1 MYLSVHLEPVADTTV
16 VISLTGELD
25 AGTVP
30 VLSATLQPVCAS
42 PVTHVVVVCDELW
55 FCDLSGLARL
65 TAARLDLLAKGGD
78 LVLVEANSALRR
90 LISLVDD
97 GRTPRMTIH
106 SSLPEALAACGVRHE
121 PQPRRHLPRMRG
133 VPAARAAGRTPRR
146 RPPPRGMALGSAGTN
161 PLLVRSARL
170 REQVSVQ
177 VRMMQVKLLR
187 IEQTRALL
195 DETRARC
202 RRTLEE
208 VRLRRL
214 RADDRL
220 ATSSRRREPVSG

>member
-97 GRTPRMTIH
+97 GRTPRLTIH
-106 SSLPEALAACGVRHE
+106 SSLPEAL
-121 PQPRRHLPRMRG
+121 
-133 VPAARAAGRTPRR
+133 AAGRTPRR